1 MTPNFKVLQRHFPVK
16 SPQDPL
22 PWESDTL
29 DVSGE
34 TTVKCIQDSS
44 HDSND
49 DEEQG
54 FDADASEDC
63 LYLNIYRQARPIGIY
78 L

>member
-1 MTPNFKVLQRHFPVK
+1 MRYDKHNLKKLVKNPLQRHFPTK

-22 PWESDTL
+22 PWKSDTL
-29 DVSGE
+29 DVSGK

-49 DEEQG
+49 DKEHG
-54 FDADASEDC
+54 FDSDASEDC
-63 LYLNIYRQARPIGIY
+63 LYLNIYR
-78 L
+78 